1 MVSYYIFQTK
11 EAKDEKIGYK
21 EKYIGYLYIYIPQ
34 KKRRKVLRF
43 NICALV
49 ECNLKHF
56 SVSNATNSTNI
67 DFYQQKQRRWQKI
80 YNKKGN
86 RKYLRNKR
94 TLISYYCS
102 SYRICHL
109 TLLKW

>member
-1 MVSYYIFQTK
+1 MK
-11 EAKDEKIGYK
+11 AKNEKIGIQATK
-21 EKYIGYLYIYIPQ
+21 KHRIYLYQ
-34 KKRRKVLRF
+34 QKVLPF
-43 NICALV
+43 NIFALV
-49 ECNLKHF
+49 GCNLKHF

-67 DFYQQKQRRWQKI
+67 DFYQQSNDDGKI
-80 YNKKGN
+80 KYIKKGN

-94 TLISYYCS
+94 TLISFCCS